1 MTTVSEV
8 NEPIMR
14 YGATKPQPKV
24 SFQVFLKKYNTRVDG
39 FKYEWNNGIVEKSP
53 AMTTRELF
61 IIDCLFRLFVKTK
74 AFEFGGILT
83 TEVEQ
88 WTTSVKYRK
97 PDLAYFTKAQ
107 ILEGRDK
114 KEPLSEFMIELIS
127 QNDQINMVN
136 EKVLEYFEA
145 GVKVVWLIFPMQKM
159 VYVYTSPIEV
169 KICRNEIIC
178 SAESV
183 IQGFSIK
190 ASDIFAE
197 D

>member
-8 NEPIMR
+8 NEPLMR
-14 YGATKPQPKV
+14 YGVTKPQTKV
-24 SFQVFLKKYNTRVDG
+24 SFPVFLKKYNNRADG
-39 FKYEWNNGIVEKSP
+39 FKYEWNDGIVEKSP

-74 AFEFGGILT
+74 AFELGGILT

-88 WTTSVKYRK
+88 WTTSAKYRK

-107 ILEGRDK
+107 ILEGK
-114 KEPLSEFMIELIS
+114 NEKEPLSEFMVEIIS
-127 QNDQINMVN
+127 KNDQINMVN
-136 EKVLEYFEA
+136 DKVLEYFNA

-159 VYVYTSPIEV
+159 VHVYTSPIDI
-169 KICRNEIIC
+169 KICKNEIVC
-178 SAESV
+178 SAETV
-183 IQGFSIK
+183 IKGFSIK